1 MIERALLLAENDEI
15 TIDDLHLSNKPN
27 NDNLPL
33 MTLEQAEINL
43 IKQALRTTRNNIP
56 KAALLLG
63 LTKSSMY
70 RRIEKY
76 DLTQN

>member
-1 MIERALLLAENDEI
+1 
-15 TIDDLHLSNKPN
+15 
-27 NDNLPL
+27 LPL

-43 IKQALRTTRNNIP
+43 IKQALSATHNNVP
-56 KAALLLG
+56 KAAKLLG

-76 DLTQN
+76 DLAQN